1 MRISDWS
8 SDVCSSDLLADR
20 VEAREVQP
28 FGVDVQLHFV
38 PARDDRTDDLGDDLW
53 PIDERRHRIDEEDAG
68 QAVIVEHVHLEMD
81 AEIAIAA
88 AAEDRAV
95 EIGAR
100 VDAPPVKAGGKLG
113 VETDDRPRHAAIL
126 AKGG

>member
-1 MRISDWS
+1 MRISDCS
-8 SDVCSSDLLADR
+8 SDVCSSDL
-20 VEAREVQP
+20 
-28 FGVDVQLHFV
+28 
-38 PARDDRTDDLGDDLW
+38 LGDDLW

-81 AEIAIAA
+81 AEIAIVA

-100 VDAPPVKAGGKLG
+100 VDAPPVKAGGKPG
-113 VETDDRPRHAAIL
+113 VETDRKSVVEGKSVSVRVDLGGARHI
-126 AKGG
+126 KKKQIHK

>member
-1 MRISDWS
+1 MRISDCS
-8 SDVCSSDLLADR
+8 SDVCSSDL
-20 VEAREVQP
+20 
-28 FGVDVQLHFV
+28 
-38 PARDDRTDDLGDDLW
+38 LGDDLW

-81 AEIAIAA
+81 AEIAIVA

-100 VDAPPVKAGGKLG
+100 VDAPPVKAGGKPG

-126 AKGG
+126 GKGG